1 MTDSP
6 PSPILDVE
14 NLRVAFRTR
23 EGTLHAVNGVSF
35 RLFPGETLGIVGES
49 GSGKSVSVTSLIGLT
64 PKARTEISADRALF
78 EGADLLGQSA
88 EGLRRIRGAR
98 IGMIF
103 QDPMTS
109 FNPVLTI
116 GRQIAEPLIYH
127 KGASRALARAKA
139 VEMLHLVGIP
149 HAEQRV
155 HNYPHE
161 LSGGM
166 RQRAM
171 IAMALVCSPEVLFA
185 DEPTTALDVTV
196 QAQIVELVRGIRDR
210 LKMSVV
216 WITHDL
222 SLLAGFADRI
232 AVMYGGRIVETGG
245 VDEIYARPNHPY
257 TQGLM
262 QSLPKLRGPRQAEL
276 PQISGTP
283 PTLYDAPAG
292 CPFVDRCAVA
302 LDLCRHRPPPETALT
317 DSHSSWCWRNGGA
330 DA

>member
-1 MTDSP
+1 MTAGP
-6 PSPILDVE
+6 PDPILDVE
-14 NLRVAFRTR
+14 DLRVAFRTR

-49 GSGKSVSVTSLIGLT
+49 GSGKSVSITSLIGLT
-64 PKARTEISADRALF
+64 RNARTEVAAERALF

-98 IGMIF
+98 IWMIF

-116 GRQIAEPLIYH
+116 GRQIAEPLRYH
-127 KGASRALARAKA
+127 KRVGRSAARARA
-139 VEMLHLVGIP
+139 IEMLDLVGIP
-149 HAEQRV
+149 HPGRRV
-155 HNYPHE
+155 DNYPHE

-196 QAQIVELVRGIRDR
+196 QAQIVDLVRGIRDR
-210 LKMSVV
+210 LGMSVV

-232 AVMYGGRIVETGG
+232 AVMYGGRIVETGA
-245 VDEIYARPNHPY
+245 VDEIYSRPNHPY
-257 TQGLM
+257 TQGLLNSM
-262 QSLPKLRGPRQAEL
+262 PRLRGARQDVL
-276 PQISGTP
+276 PQIGGTP
-283 PTLYDAPAG
+283 PTLYQPPAG
-292 CPFVDRCAVA
+292 CPFADRCAVA
-302 LDLCRHRPPPETALT
+302 LAKCAGRRPPEAALSAT
-317 DSHSSWCWRNGGA
+317 HSSWCWLNGGG